1 MFPKKMGDS
10 SSDVRCHTKNIK
22 SRYIIFKSCSRRK
35 TETYISFGDKTQR
48 ENVENGTRTFYKHN
62 ASQQQN
68 IPHFS
73 KRSASCRCRKQLQNE
88 FSFVTVHENRVVN
101 GIIVCVFMV
110 NTTTSYYYD
119 IQNKFKGIF
128 NLTRKRNKTHLVLHP
143 TWILHPAVLNCHL
156 VCVATDLKTG
166 ISYTVSPPSP
176 SPKHDTVLWTRKH
189 DMQ

>member
-1 MFPKKMGDS
+1 MGDS

-128 NLTRKRNKTHLVLHP
+128 NLTRKRNKTHFCFASDVNPPPGRTKLSFGLRDNRFENGYL
-143 TWILHPAVLNCHL
+143 IYSF
-156 VCVATDLKTG
+156 ATLP
-166 ISYTVSPPSP
+166 VS
-176 SPKHDTVLWTRKH
+176 
-189 DMQ
+189 